1 MDGGERRRIARA
13 ISAAENRGPE
23 CETVLRAAYATRGQV
38 RIIGVTGPPGA
49 GKSTF
54 VDRFATHLARAGRRV
69 AIIAI
74 DPSSPFSGGALLGD
88 RVRQGESAAEEN
100 VFFRSVSARG
110 SIGGLSETAVDVIAV
125 LSGFGFDYVLLETV
139 GAGQSDVEIREIADC
154 TFVMT
159 VPGLG
164 DGVQASKAGLMEIGD
179 VFIVNKADLP
189 NAADTAKHIRAAI
202 SAAYMGKPGLN
213 RVEPAK
219 RPAFGANGHTSDGL
233 RALMRRHGDMA
244 SDDWVWVPPV
254 LSVSAA
260 RGDGVAEVAAA
271 ADTYLDWFSETGR
284 RAERER
290 DRLYRQILRTL
301 SAILIARFSMPVG
314 GTSFP
319 PEVAEWVERI
329 SGGEASPLDA
339 ARALA
344 ASQSGH
350 SQSGQMN
357 PDTEER

>member
-1 MDGGERRRIARA
+1 MDGIQRRRIARA
-13 ISAAENRGPE
+13 ISAAENRSRD
-23 CETVLRAAYATRGQV
+23 CEAVLREAYAAHGRA
-38 RIIGVTGPPGA
+38 RIVGVTGPPGA

-88 RVRQGESAAEEN
+88 RVRQGDSAAEEN

-110 SIGGLSETAVDVIAV
+110 YIGGLSETAVDVIAV

-179 VFIVNKADLP
+179 IFIVNKADLP

-213 RVEPAK
+213 RIEPPKHPAPAM
-219 RPAFGANGHTSDGL
+219 PAFASAGT

-244 SDDWVWVPPV
+244 ADHSVWVPPV
-254 LSVSAA
+254 LSVSAT
-260 RGDGVAEVAAA
+260 RGGGVAEVVEA
-271 ADTYLDWFSETGR
+271 ADTYLDWFCVTGR
-284 RAERER
+284 QAERER

-301 SAILIARFSMPVG
+301 SAMLIERFSMPVG
-314 GTSFP
+314 ATSYP
-319 PEVAEWVERI
+319 PLVAEWVERI
-329 SGGEASPLDA
+329 AAGAASPLDA

-344 ASQSGH
+344 
-350 SQSGQMN
+350 GQGAGQ
-357 PDTEER
+357 TTTKSEGG

>member
-1 MDGGERRRIARA
+1 MMDGIERRRIARA
-13 ISAAENRGPE
+13 ISAAENRSRD
-23 CETVLRAAYATRGQV
+23 CEEVLRAAYGARGRA
-38 RIIGVTGPPGA
+38 RIVGVTGPPGA

-88 RVRQGESAAEEN
+88 RVRQGDSAAEDN

-110 SIGGLSETAVDVIAV
+110 YVGGLSETAVDVIAV

-139 GAGQSDVEIREIADC
+139 GAGQSDVEVREIADC

-179 VFIVNKADLP
+179 IFLVNKADLP
-189 NAADTAKHIRAAI
+189 HAADTAKHIHAAI
-202 SAAYMGKPGLN
+202 AAAYMGKPGLN
-213 RVEPAK
+213 RVDPA
-219 RPAFGANGHTSDGL
+219 AAAASATHGFASAGM
-233 RALMRRHGDMA
+233 RALMRRHGDLGCDA
-244 SDDWVWVPPV
+244 SIWVPPV

-260 RGDGVAEVAAA
+260 RGDGIAEVAAA
-271 ADTYLDWFSETGR
+271 ADTYLDWFSITGR
-284 RAERER
+284 QAEREL

-301 SAILIARFSMPVG
+301 STMLIERFSMPVG
-314 GTSFP
+314 VTGYP
-319 PEVAEWVERI
+319 PLVAEWVERI
-329 SGGEASPLDA
+329 AAGNASPLDA

-344 ASQSGH
+344 GLESEQLAKK
-350 SQSGQMN
+350 
-357 PDTEER
+357 TEGG